1 MERKARKTLA
11 AKRKSAANNENMT
24 PKERRALQWNVAS
37 RNKPGI
43 FFGEIYGLKGYWRR
57 SERCTKTARKKIG
70 TPVWTK
76 AGSTPE
82 LLFAMKSTIKNK
94 PIFDYD
100 KVVAESFAEHASPQK
115 FKEALDARAKIYRKM
130 G

>member
-1 MERKARKTLA
+1 M
-11 AKRKSAANNENMT
+11 
-24 PKERRALQWNVAS
+24 QWNVAS
-37 RNKPGI
+37 RNKPGV
-43 FFGEIYGLKGYWRR
+43 FFGEIYGLKGYWKR
-57 SERCTKTARKKIG
+57 SERYTRSARKKIG

-82 LLFAMKSTIKNK
+82 LLFALNSTIKNK

-100 KVVAESFAEHASPQK
+100 KVVSESFAKHASPEN
-115 FKEALDARAKIYRKM
+115 FRETLDARAKIYRKM